1 MYDILNKID
10 NTKDLKKLNIKEK
23 EELAQFYNR
32 KCCENRRTF
41 SVKLRSSRTNHSIA

>member
-23 EELAQFYNR
+23 DPTLLTLSLNSSNPD
-32 KCCENRRTF
+32 KTF
-41 SVKLRSSRTNHSIA
+41 GLNNSSIHIFCITL